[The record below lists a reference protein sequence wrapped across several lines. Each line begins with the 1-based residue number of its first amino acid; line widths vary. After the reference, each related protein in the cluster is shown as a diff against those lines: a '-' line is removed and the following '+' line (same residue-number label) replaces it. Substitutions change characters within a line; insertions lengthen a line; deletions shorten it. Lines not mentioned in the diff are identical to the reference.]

1 MEILSNNTPEK
12 WEEIKTHPFY
22 ADELAALKKEA
33 EEYLVT
39 PVPATPY
46 TAYLRFRE
54 DGDRSSYEK
63 PYFSR
68 RRRLAV
74 LALLT
79 KLYGEKYLPALLDV
93 IWAVTEEFTW
103 CVPAHLPVAWYNEKG
118 YRTTIDL
125 FATETG
131 ALLAETDHILGD
143 TLPALV
149 RARIRTS
156 VRERVMEPYM
166 AGVGS
171 PWWMEGDHNWGSVC
185 TACVALCFMYLG
197 SEKEVYLLEPQFDRT
212 MRLFLASY
220 GTDGCCAEGLSYWHY
235 GFGFFLTYADAMRNY
250 SETHRM
256 VSVNEGRAAYREKDV
271 SRDPVNGR
279 IDYFL
284 REDVKRAAGFSANMR
299 LLGEHS
305 VPFSDGPR
313 NFSYARSLFWLLKR
327 EYPDDITYPPL
338 SLVRPTYCNSGLS
351 LSRCFLWSD
360 PNAEYG
366 EKIKNGTVHYPE
378 ASWFIKNTERYSFAA
393 KAGHNAE
400 PHNHNDVG
408 SFHLVT
414 KSGESFIDPGSGE
427 YVRQYFRPDTR
438 YGFIVN
444 RTLGH
449 SLPIING
456 NEQIV
461 AEKGKAVSAPV
472 SLMNEDSFAFDM
484 ANAYGLSSLTS
495 ATRRFDTDEESV
507 TLTDTFTFREC
518 PESIIE
524 RFVCAAP
531 PEKGEGWVRVGGA
544 TLAYDP
550 AIFTLTL
557 TEESYKDHARRDA
570 TLYFVDLAVKETR
583 MQMTFTF
590 RIDVKK

>member
-33 EEYLVT
+33 EDYLVT

-46 TAYLRFRE
+46 TAYLRFRK
-54 DGDRSSYEK
+54 DGDRASYEK
-63 PYFSR
+63 PYFAR

-103 CVPAHLPVAWYNEKG
+103 CLPAHLDRYDEEG
-118 YRTTIDL
+118 YRTYLDL
-125 FATETG
+125 FSTETG

-143 TLPALV
+143 VLPDETRVHIRAEV
-149 RARIRTS
+149 RT
-156 VRERVMEPYM
+156 RVMASYI
-166 AGVGS
+166 AGTGRS
-171 PWWMEGDHNWGSVC
+171 LWWREGGHNWGAVC
-185 TACVALCFMYLG
+185 TAGVALCFMYLG
-197 SEKEVYLLEPQFDRT
+197 SEEEVYLLEPQFDRT

-256 VSVNEGRAAYREKDV
+256 VSVNEGRAAYREKDA
-271 SRDPVNGR
+271 SRDPVSGR

-484 ANAYGLSSLTS
+484 ANAYGIPTLTS
-495 ATRRFDTDEESV
+495 AVRRFDTDEEGV
-507 TLTDTFTFREC
+507 TLTDTFVFSET
-518 PESIIE
+518 PESVKE
-524 RFVCAAP
+524 RFVCVAP
-531 PEKGEGWVRVGGA
+531 PEVGDGWVTVGGA
-544 TLAYDP
+544 TLSYAPD
-550 AIFTLTL
+550 ILDLTL
-557 TEESYKDHARRDA
+557 SEEDYKTHARQDA
-570 TLYFVDLAVKETR
+570 TLYFADLTVKKPQKE
-583 MQMTFTF
+583 MTLSF
-590 RIDVKK
+590 RIDVEK